1 MTYKGCIENE
11 PAPTSPSDVQ
21 TECCWCYAQREG
33 LSYSEARSKY
43 KNLVKAKRGDR
54 VQSFH
59 EAMAYTQLTSSS
71 FSATHAGPEQK
82 SYEDIRR
89 GFKRT
94 LDQIRGDRKKHKR
107 RTKLS
112 NLNLDDVRLANKDQY
127 LGICTFRWQDK
138 SCFCVHWASWPKR
151 TGKKLNIQKLT
162 VYDMDSGDVL
172 TTGRCLEGQVGA
184 HNICAVANDEASA
197 ALRNSYDSQGK
208 YLAFAIGG
216 EYRDRRDRRGKH
228 ESYDGISLYGLKPLT
243 QSWQNWST
251 LEFQKIKR
259 FLKGDHPGQIEGRSK
274 CTQHGVGFSE
284 FDGQSALA
292 WWNGE
297 YWLYARSNPKESGH
311 RSVQVCHGKTLE
323 TLGAFQM
330 CTFTGVASGIA
341 GYDIYFLHPYVLP
354 NKKGMMA
361 LMSFVPADEFKSD
374 AEPAGVYC
382 TMTVDGIHWLK
393 PYAAHKCEDY
403 ARRAYDLPVNG
414 YLEFHADDGIAF
426 IVHRNVPC
434 RLPQNSNKKESI
446 EQVSCRLPQYMCKIW
461 SE

>member
-1 MTYKGCIENE
+1 MTCTLPTKINTWEFARLDGKTKVAFVFTGHLGPRE
-11 PAPTSPSDVQ
+11 P
-21 TECCWCYAQREG
+21 
-33 LSYSEARSKY
+33 
-43 KNLVKAKRGDR
+43 
-54 VQSFH
+54 
-59 EAMAYTQLTSSS
+59 
-71 FSATHAGPEQK
+71 
-82 SYEDIRR
+82 
-89 GFKRT
+89 
-94 LDQIRGDRKKHKR
+94 
-107 RTKLS
+107 
-112 NLNLDDVRLANKDQY
+112 
-127 LGICTFRWQDK
+127 
-138 SCFCVHWASWPKR
+138 
-151 TGKKLNIQKLT
+151 GKKLNIQKLT

-184 HNICAVANDEASA
+184 HNMCVVANDEASA
-197 ALRNSYDSQGK
+197 ALRNSYDSQGQ

-228 ESYDGISLYGLKPLT
+228 ESYDGISLFGLKPLT

-311 RSVQVCHGKTLE
+311 RSAQVCHGKTLE

-446 EQVSCRLPQYMCKIW
+446 DQVSCRLPQYMCKVW
-461 SE
+461 GEWGFTEPCMPSA

>member
-1 MTYKGCIENE
+1 
-11 PAPTSPSDVQ
+11 
-21 TECCWCYAQREG
+21 
-33 LSYSEARSKY
+33 
-43 KNLVKAKRGDR
+43 
-54 VQSFH
+54 
-59 EAMAYTQLTSSS
+59 
-71 FSATHAGPEQK
+71 
-82 SYEDIRR
+82 
-89 GFKRT
+89 
-94 LDQIRGDRKKHKR
+94 
-107 RTKLS
+107 
-112 NLNLDDVRLANKDQY
+112 
-127 LGICTFRWQDK
+127 
-138 SCFCVHWASWPKR
+138 
-151 TGKKLNIQKLT
+151 
-162 VYDMDSGDVL
+162 MDSGDVL

-184 HNICAVANDEASA
+184 HNMCVVANDEASA

-361 LMSFVPADEFKSD
+361 LMSFDMVLRNTWSIF
-374 AEPAGVYC
+374 
-382 TMTVDGIHWLK
+382 
-393 PYAAHKCEDY
+393 
-403 ARRAYDLPVNG
+403 RR
-414 YLEFHADDGIAF
+414 
-426 IVHRNVPC
+426 HRNNPVRKMTPSC
-434 RLPQNSNKKESI
+434 GCFGESLVRQCPPSEGI
-446 EQVSCRLPQYMCKIW
+446 DTNNQVSRGKT
-461 SE
+461 